1 MKKRILHI
9 ITYLLSA
16 FVLVYIHI
24 FLILANINYDY
35 LIDNEDMLDQLIE
48 DIEKNLT
55 SSSLEHAIVMAA
67 SNLRPPS
74 KYDKDIFVY
83 NMNLNRKQNYERFKK
98 SPSGFMDDMLHNMIS
113 QYGDD
118 MR

>member
-1 MKKRILHI
+1 MSWQDILK
-9 ITYLLSA
+9 SK
-16 FVLVYIHI
+16 
-24 FLILANINYDY
+24 YDLYAIRSEFGVKVAEEVERMVY

-48 DIEKNLT
+48 DIEENLA
-55 SSSLEHAIVMAA
+55 SSSLEHAIVLATG
-67 SNLRPPS
+67 NLRPSS

-98 SPSGFMDDMLHNMIS
+98 SPSGFMDDILYNMIN
-113 QYGDD
+113 QFNDD